1 MGIFVEFW
9 GTRGSSPTPGSMTTR
24 YGGNTSCVEIRIDDE
39 LFICD
44 GGTGLRE
51 LGLDLLRR
59 GMTRVTAHFLFSHTH
74 WDHIQGFPFFSPVY
88 APDTTCH
95 IYGRHAGDDRFH
107 RLLSGQMTSD
117 YFPVHFSELHSRI
130 VAAHLD
136 DGRARIGG
144 TTVKWFEQCHP
155 GVSYAYSL
163 EKHGVKIVY
172 ATDSELD
179 LLLGRTFDEI
189 QADLEVLR
197 PMPKNLLDFMAGADL
212 LIADAQYSESEYP
225 SRVGWGHPRATT
237 VVDLAMLAGVKQVA
251 LFHHDPMHSDAD
263 IDALVATCR
272 QRVKRLG
279 GTVDVFAAREGIELR
294 LR

>member
-1 MGIFVEFW
+1 MGIYVQFW
-9 GTRGSSPTPGSMTTR
+9 GTRGSSPTPGAMTTR
-24 YGGNTSCVEIRIDDE
+24 YGGNTSCVEIRVDDE

-51 LGLDLLRR
+51 LGADLLRR
-59 GMTRVTAHFLFSHTH
+59 DLPAITAHFLFSHAH
-74 WDHIQGFPFFSPVY
+74 WDHIQGFPFFEPAYSPG
-88 APDTTCH
+88 TTCN
-95 IYGRHAGDDRFH
+95 IYGRHEGDDRFH
-107 RLLSGQMTSD
+107 RLLSGQMNSD
-117 YFPVHFSELHSRI
+117 YFPVNFSELHSNV
-130 VAAHLD
+130 VATHLD

-144 TTVKWFEQCHP
+144 TAVKWLEQCHP
-155 GVSYAYSL
+155 GSSYAYSL

-179 LLLGRTFDEI
+179 MLLGKTFDEI
-189 QADLEVLR
+189 QGDLAAIR
-197 PMPKNLLDFMAGADL
+197 PIPQNLLDFMEGADL

-263 IDALVATCR
+263 IDALVHHCR

-279 GTVDVFAAREGIELR
+279 GRVEVFAAREGIELK